1 MGLQASDVP
10 VMRLGQGIGRVQL
23 EEVNPHLRGGR
34 VENHLGKVTPSSPDR
49 DSNLDLPVLSSRAQ
63 HDKRMIQAPCHL
75 LVTVILSLL
84 LVTTDFSHSAPQSA
98 ELFMGSS
105 TNNFTG
111 DLTTYVKSISNF
123 TASEVSKMAE
133 NMLINMTQDYNISRA
148 SMNTIIE
155 TIRDKGTMIIEQVS
169 QMLRTIIGIVST
181 VFFSK
186 DYSNVIL
193 PSASSSFQRSLP
205 NVFTSQHSQHGYRT
219 FHSL

>member
-1 MGLQASDVP
+1 M
-10 VMRLGQGIGRVQL
+10 IGESWRYTFL
-23 EEVNPHLRGGR
+23 KLF
-34 VENHLGKVTPSSPDR
+34 L
-49 DSNLDLPVLSSRAQ
+49 LCI
-63 HDKRMIQAPCHL
+63 MIQAPCHL
-75 LVTVILSLL
+75 LVTVILL
-84 LVTTDFSHSAPQSA
+84 TTDFSHSAPQSA

-133 NMLINMTQDYNISRA
+133 NMLINMTQDYNISSA

-169 QMLRTIIGIVST
+169 QMLYTIIGLVST

-186 DYSNVIL
+186 VRAHYQLLKQINFYIWKNKL
-193 PSASSSFQRSLP
+193 IIYFWNLIARIIPWAASSLGR
-205 NVFTSQHSQHGYRT
+205 
-219 FHSL
+219 